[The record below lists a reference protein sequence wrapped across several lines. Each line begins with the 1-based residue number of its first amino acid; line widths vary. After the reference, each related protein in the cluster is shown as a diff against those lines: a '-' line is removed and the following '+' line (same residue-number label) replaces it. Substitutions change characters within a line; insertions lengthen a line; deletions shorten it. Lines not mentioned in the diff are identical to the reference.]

1 VSNHRAFETTPI
13 RRQRSFA
20 IETARVRSPEL
31 GSAGREFREHV
42 QAVLYL
48 VSGRWYH
55 LALKKKSMKI
65 SVAFLGLTLTVLS
78 QAAENSPPYL
88 PIRNNDLS
96 TLSKLVRDS
105 GPNARDA
112 HGNSPL
118 MYGAALGSPESMRL
132 LLDAGADPNTANAF
146 GATPLM
152 WCAGDAVKIRL
163 LLSKGAK
170 VDARS
175 QLGRTPLLIAAAYD
189 GATEA
194 ARLLIEN
201 GADVNVRDKAGIS
214 VLEQAASSN
223 HIELVRLLLL
233 KGAHVNTADESGFTA
248 LMAAADNGD
257 RNADMVKLLLE
268 HGAAVNVKTGES
280 SEIVKNGPTA
290 LGHLT
295 PLHLA
300 AAQAN
305 YEAVEALV
313 KAGADVNAKD
323 VRNAT
328 PLVFAVAT
336 DHANPSIVKLLLA
349 RGAERGPALDWV
361 RRYQDPAIL
370 SLFGI
375 PISAAPASLGAAK
388 PRCRPREAITKALA
402 VSRGPATNFLATGG
416 CPSCHA
422 QHLNG
427 LAVSA
432 AKPLGIQADYELETR
447 EARATA
453 LLRGGIEQQ
462 LFQVQDPAPG
472 VDAQQFSLMQ
482 MAGSGL
488 APTLATDSL
497 VHHIA
502 AMQRKEGDWP
512 NYGAV
517 RPPLEDGGFS
527 HTAKGIRA
535 LSLYAIP
542 GRKAEFDDRIARA
555 AAWLQRAEPRTT
567 EDRTMQILGIVWA
580 GVDAPPD
587 RVQQLVSKQ
596 RADGGWG
603 QTDHL
608 APDAYATGEA
618 LWALHAAGMTPA
630 DPIYRRGVDF
640 LLRTQ
645 QEDGTWHVVTRALGF
660 QPYFQS
666 GFPYYHDQWI
676 SQAGTA
682 LATIALTFAAN

>member
-1 VSNHRAFETTPI
+1 MKL
-13 RRQRSFA
+13 SFA
-20 IETARVRSPEL
+20 
-31 GSAGREFREHV
+31 F
-42 QAVLYL
+42 
-48 VSGRWYH
+48 
-55 LALKKKSMKI
+55 LALI
-65 SVAFLGLTLTVLS
+65 LTVLG
-78 QAAENSPPYL
+78 QAAENSLFYL

-96 TLSKLVRDS
+96 ALSKLVHDS
-105 GPNARDA
+105 GPKERDT

-118 MYGAALGSPESMRL
+118 MYAAALGTPESMRL
-132 LLDAGADPNTANAF
+132 LLDAGADPNVANAF
-146 GATPLM
+146 DATPLM
-152 WCAGDAVKIRL
+152 WCAGDSAKIRL

-175 QLGRTPLLIAAAYD
+175 RLGRTPLLIAAAYD

-194 ARLLIEN
+194 ARILIEN
-201 GADVNVRDKAGIS
+201 GADVNARDKSGMS
-214 VLEQAASSN
+214 VLEQAVASN
-223 HIELVRLLLL
+223 HIKLVRLLLA
-233 KGAHVNTADESGFTA
+233 KGAKVNTADEGGFTA
-248 LMAAADNGD
+248 LMAAAGNGD
-257 RNADMVKLLLE
+257 RNAALVKLLLE
-268 HGAAVNVKTGES
+268 HGAAVNVKSGDTFEM
-280 SEIVKNGPTA
+280 VKNGPLA

-295 PLHLA
+295 ALQLA
-300 AAQAN
+300 AGQAN
-305 YEAVEALV
+305 YGAVEALV

-336 DHANPSIVKLLLA
+336 DHANPKIVKLLLA
-349 RGAERGPALDWV
+349 RGAEREPALDWV

-370 SLFGI
+370 PLFGV
-375 PISAAPASLGAAK
+375 PHSMPSASSAATEA
-388 PRCRPREAITKALA
+388 RCSPREAVTKALA
-402 VSRGPATNFLATGG
+402 ASRGPAANFLATGG
-416 CPSCHA
+416 CVSCHA

-427 LAVSA
+427 LAVAA
-432 AKPLGIQADYELETR
+432 AKPVGIRADYQLEAR

-453 LLRGGIEQQ
+453 LLRGSIEQQ
-462 LFQVQDPAPG
+462 LFQVRDPPPG
-472 VDAQQFSLMQ
+472 VASQEVSLMQ

-488 APTLATDSL
+488 PPTLAIDSL

-512 NYGAV
+512 NYGVV

-527 HTAKGIRA
+527 HTALGIRA

-542 GRKAEFDDRIARA
+542 GRKSEFDNRIARA
-555 AAWLQRAEPRTT
+555 AAWLQQAKPRTT

-580 GVDAPPD
+580 GQNAPSN
-587 RVQQLVSKQ
+587 RVQQLISKQ
-596 RADGGWG
+596 RSEGGWG

-618 LWALHAAGMTPA
+618 LWALHATGMAPA
-630 DPIYRRGVDF
+630 DPVYRRGVDF

-645 QEDGTWHVVTRALGF
+645 QGDGTWHVATRALGF

-666 GFPYYHDQWI
+666 GFPYGHDQWI

-682 LATIALTFAAN
+682 LATIALTFAINSPEADGRVYPSR

>member
-1 VSNHRAFETTPI
+1 MKLKIALLALT
-13 RRQRSFA
+13 
-20 IETARVRSPEL
+20 L
-31 GSAGREFREHV
+31 
-42 QAVLYL
+42 AVL
-48 VSGRWYH
+48 SP
-55 LALKKKSMKI
+55 
-65 SVAFLGLTLTVLS
+65 
-78 QAAENSPPYL
+78 AAQNSPFYL
-88 PIRNNDLS
+88 PIRNDDLPA
-96 TLSKLVRDS
+96 LGKLIADP
-105 GPNARDA
+105 GPKTRDA
-112 HGNSPL
+112 RGNSPL
-118 MYGAALGSPESMRL
+118 MYAAALGSLESMRL
-132 LLDAGADPNTANAF
+132 LLDAGADPNAANDFA
-146 GATPLM
+146 ATPLM
-152 WCAGDAVKIRL
+152 WCAGDAAKVRL
-163 LLSKGAK
+163 LLSKGAHP
-170 VDARS
+170 DARS
-175 QLGRTPLLIAAAYD
+175 KLGRTPLLIAAAYD

-194 ARLLIEN
+194 ARLLIEK
-201 GADVNVRDKAGIS
+201 GADVNARDKSGIS

-223 HIELVRLLLL
+223 HIELVRLLLA
-233 KGAHVNTADESGFTA
+233 KGADVNTADEGGFTA
-248 LMAAADNGD
+248 LMAAASNGG
-257 RNADMVKLLLE
+257 RNAAMVKLLLG
-268 HGAAVNVKTGES
+268 HGAAVNVKSGDTAEM
-280 SEIVKNGPTA
+280 VKNGPIA

-300 AAQAN
+300 AGQAN

-313 KAGADVNAKD
+313 NAGADVNAKD
-323 VRNAT
+323 VRNAA

-336 DHANPSIVKLLLA
+336 DHANPNIVKLLLA
-349 RGAERGPALDWV
+349 RGAEREPALHWV

-370 SLFGI
+370 SLFGL
-375 PISAAPASLGAAK
+375 PPSTLSASLPAADV
-388 PRCRPREAITKALA
+388 RRSAREAITKALA
-402 VSRGPATNFLATGG
+402 VSRGPATKFLATGG

-432 AKPLGIQADYELETR
+432 AKPLGIQADYELEAR

-453 LLRGGIEQQ
+453 ILRGGIEQQ
-462 LFQVQDPAPG
+462 LFQVQDPAAG
-472 VDAQQFSLMQ
+472 VDSQEFSLMQ
-482 MAGSGL
+482 MAASRV

-512 NYGAV
+512 NYGSV

-542 GRKAEFDDRIARA
+542 GRKAEFDDRITRA
-555 AAWLQRAEPRTT
+555 AAWLEEAEPLTT

-580 GVDAPPD
+580 GLKAPSN
-587 RVQQLVSKQ
+587 RVRQLVSKQ
-596 RADGGWG
+596 RSDGGWG

-608 APDAYATGEA
+608 ASDAYATGEA
-618 LWALHAAGMTPA
+618 LWALHEAGMAPSG
-630 DPIYRRGVDF
+630 PVYRRGVDF

-666 GFPYYHDQWI
+666 GFPYGHDQWI

-682 LATIALTFAAN
+682 MASIALTFGAK